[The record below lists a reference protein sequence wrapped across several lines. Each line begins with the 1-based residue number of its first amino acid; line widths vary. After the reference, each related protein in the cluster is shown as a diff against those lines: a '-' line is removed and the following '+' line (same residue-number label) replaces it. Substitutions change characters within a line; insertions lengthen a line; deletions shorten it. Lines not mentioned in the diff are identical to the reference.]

1 MKKTVIFLFLILC
14 MTAVNTGCQKKQEAD
29 FVLENPKENKDNEK
43 QAEKTEGKEDVKE
56 EKSDSEKEKS
66 AENIFVY
73 VCGAVQ
79 KPGVYELLPGQR
91 ICDAIAAAG
100 GLSEQAAG
108 DSLNQAEVLSDGQML
123 RVLTIEEAAAATEQ
137 AGQETAESSH
147 DGRVDINTA
156 DVSALMSLP
165 GIGQSK
171 ADAIIAYRNEHGAFK
186 APEELMNISG
196 IKEGVYQKIK
206 DSIKVN

>member
-14 MTAVNTGCQKKQEAD
+14 MTAVNTGCQKKQETD
-29 FVLENPKENKDNEK
+29 FILENPKEHTDNEK
-43 QAEKTEGKEDVKE
+43 QTEGNKDIKEG
-56 EKSDSEKEKS
+56 KSDSEKEKS
-66 AENIFVY
+66 TENIFVY

-108 DSLNQAEVLSDGQML
+108 DSLNQAEVLSDG
-123 RVLTIEEAAAATEQ
+123 
-137 AGQETAESSH
+137 
-147 DGRVDINTA
+147 RVDINTA
-156 DVSALMSLP
+156 DASALMSLP

>member
-1 MKKTVIFLFLILC
+1 MKKTVIFLFLILF
-14 MTAVNTGCQKKQEAD
+14 MTAVNTGCQKKQETD
-29 FVLENPKENKDNEK
+29 FILENPKEHTDNEK
-43 QAEKTEGKEDVKE
+43 QTEGNKDIKEG
-56 EKSDSEKEKS
+56 KSDSEKEKS
-66 AENIFVY
+66 TENIFVY

-123 RVLTIEEAAAATEQ
+123 RVLTTEEAAAAAATVQ
-137 AGQETAESSH
+137 PGQETAESSW

-156 DVSALMSLP
+156 DASALMSLP

>member
-1 MKKTVIFLFLILC
+1 MKKTVISLFLILC
-14 MTAVNTGCQKKQEAD
+14 MTAVNTGCQKKQETD
-29 FVLENPKENKDNEK
+29 FILENPKEHTDNEK
-43 QAEKTEGKEDVKE
+43 QTEGNKDIKEG
-56 EKSDSEKEKS
+56 KSDSEKEKS
-66 AENIFVY
+66 TENIFVY

-79 KPGVYELLPGQR
+79 KPGVYEFLPGQR

-123 RVLTIEEAAAATEQ
+123 RVLTTEEAAAATVQ
-137 AGQETAESSH
+137 PGQETAESSR

-156 DVSALMSLP
+156 DASALMSLP

>member
-1 MKKTVIFLFLILC
+1 MKKTVIFLFLILF
-14 MTAVNTGCQKKQEAD
+14 MTAVNTGCQKKQETD
-29 FVLENPKENKDNEK
+29 FILENPKEHTDNEK
-43 QAEKTEGKEDVKE
+43 QTEGNKDIKEG
-56 EKSDSEKEKS
+56 KSDSEKEKS
-66 AENIFVY
+66 TENIFVY

-79 KPGVYELLPGQR
+79 KPGVYELLQGQR

-123 RVLTIEEAAAATEQ
+123 RVLTTEEAAAATVQ
-137 AGQETAESSH
+137 PGQETAESSW

-156 DVSALMSLP
+156 DASALMSLP

>member
-14 MTAVNTGCQKKQEAD
+14 MTAVNTGCQKKQETD
-29 FVLENPKENKDNEK
+29 FILENPKEHTDNEK
-43 QAEKTEGKEDVKE
+43 QTEGNKDIKEG
-56 EKSDSEKEKS
+56 KSDSEKEKS
-66 AENIFVY
+66 TENIFVY

-91 ICDAIAAAG
+91 ICDAIEAAG

-108 DSLNQAEVLSDGQML
+108 DSLNQAEVLSDGQP
-123 RVLTIEEAAAATEQ
+123 
-137 AGQETAESSH
+137 GQETAESSR

-156 DVSALMSLP
+156 DASALMSLP

>member
-1 MKKTVIFLFLILC
+1 MKKTVIFLFLILF
-14 MTAVNTGCQKKQEAD
+14 MTAVNTGCQKKQETD
-29 FVLENPKENKDNEK
+29 FILENPKEHTDNEK
-43 QAEKTEGKEDVKE
+43 QTEGNKDIKEG
-56 EKSDSEKEKS
+56 KSDSEKEKS
-66 AENIFVY
+66 TENIFVY

-79 KPGVYELLPGQR
+79 KRGVYELLPGQR

-123 RVLTIEEAAAATEQ
+123 RVLTTEEAAAATVQ
-137 AGQETAESSH
+137 PGQETAESSR

-156 DVSALMSLP
+156 DASALMSLP

>member
-14 MTAVNTGCQKKQEAD
+14 MTAVNTGCQKKQETD
-29 FVLENPKENKDNEK
+29 FILENPKEHTDNEK
-43 QAEKTEGKEDVKE
+43 QTEGNKDIKEG
-56 EKSDSEKEKS
+56 KSDSEKEKS
-66 AENIFVY
+66 TENIFVY

-123 RVLTIEEAAAATEQ
+123 RVLTKEEAATVQ
-137 AGQETAESSH
+137 PGQETAESSR

-156 DVSALMSLP
+156 DASALMSLP

>member
-14 MTAVNTGCQKKQEAD
+14 MTAVNTGCQKKQETD
-29 FVLENPKENKDNEK
+29 FILENPKEHTDIEKQTEGNKDIK
-43 QAEKTEGKEDVKE
+43 EG
-56 EKSDSEKEKS
+56 KSDSEKEKS
-66 AENIFVY
+66 TENIFVY

-79 KPGVYELLPGQR
+79 KPGVYEFLPGQR

-123 RVLTIEEAAAATEQ
+123 RVLTTEEAAAATVQ
-137 AGQETAESSH
+137 PGQETAESSR

-156 DVSALMSLP
+156 DASALMSLP

>member
-14 MTAVNTGCQKKQEAD
+14 MTAVNTGCQKKQETD
-29 FVLENPKENKDNEK
+29 FILENPKEHTDNEK
-43 QAEKTEGKEDVKE
+43 QTEGNKDIKEG
-56 EKSDSEKEKS
+56 KSDSEKEKS
-66 AENIFVY
+66 TENIFVY

-123 RVLTIEEAAAATEQ
+123 RVLTTEEAAAATVQ
-137 AGQETAESSH
+137 PGQETAESSR

-156 DVSALMSLP
+156 DASALMSLP
-165 GIGQSK
+165 GIEMCIRDRMSSTANVGLER
-171 ADAIIAYRNEHGAFK
+171 AWR
-186 APEELMNISG
+186 
-196 IKEGVYQKIK
+196 
-206 DSIKVN
+206 

>member
-1 MKKTVIFLFLILC
+1 
-14 MTAVNTGCQKKQEAD
+14 MTAVNTGCQKKQETD
-29 FVLENPKENKDNEK
+29 FILENPKEHTDNEK
-43 QAEKTEGKEDVKE
+43 QTEGNKDIKEG
-56 EKSDSEKEKS
+56 KSDSEKEKS
-66 AENIFVY
+66 TENIFVY

-91 ICDAIAAAG
+91 IRDAIAAAG

-123 RVLTIEEAAAATEQ
+123 RVLTTEEAAAATVQ
-137 AGQETAESSH
+137 PGQETAESSR

-156 DVSALMSLP
+156 DASALMSLP

>member
-14 MTAVNTGCQKKQEAD
+14 MTAVNTGCQKKQETD
-29 FVLENPKENKDNEK
+29 FILENPKEHTDNEK
-43 QAEKTEGKEDVKE
+43 QTEGNKDIKEG
-56 EKSDSEKEKS
+56 KSDSEKEKS
-66 AENIFVY
+66 TENIFVY
-73 VCGAVQ
+73 VCGAVK

-123 RVLTIEEAAAATEQ
+123 RVLTTEEAAAVQ
-137 AGQETAESSH
+137 PGQETAESSR

-156 DVSALMSLP
+156 DASALMSLP

>member
-1 MKKTVIFLFLILC
+1 MKKTVIFLFLILF
-14 MTAVNTGCQKKQEAD
+14 MTAVNTGCQKKQETD
-29 FVLENPKENKDNEK
+29 FILENPKEHTDNEK
-43 QAEKTEGKEDVKE
+43 QTEGNKDIKEG
-56 EKSDSEKEKS
+56 KSDSEKEKS
-66 AENIFVY
+66 TENIFVY

-91 ICDAIAAAG
+91 ICDTIAAAG

-123 RVLTIEEAAAATEQ
+123 RVLTTEEAAAATVQ
-137 AGQETAESSH
+137 PGQETADSSR

-156 DVSALMSLP
+156 DASALMSLP

>member
-14 MTAVNTGCQKKQEAD
+14 MTAVNTGCQKKQETD
-29 FVLENPKENKDNEK
+29 FILENPKEHTDNEK
-43 QAEKTEGKEDVKE
+43 QTEGNKDIKEG
-56 EKSDSEKEKS
+56 KSDSEKEKS
-66 AENIFVY
+66 TENIFVY

-79 KPGVYELLPGQR
+79 KSGVYELLPGQR

-123 RVLTIEEAAAATEQ
+123 RVLTKEEATAATVQ
-137 AGQETAESSH
+137 PGQETAESSR

-156 DVSALMSLP
+156 DASALMSLP

>member
-14 MTAVNTGCQKKQEAD
+14 MTAVNTGCQK
-29 FVLENPKENKDNEK
+29 
-43 QAEKTEGKEDVKE
+43 
-56 EKSDSEKEKS
+56 
-66 AENIFVY
+66 
-73 VCGAVQ
+73 
-79 KPGVYELLPGQR
+79 

-123 RVLTIEEAAAATEQ
+123 RVLTTEEAAAATVQ
-137 AGQETAESSH
+137 PGQETAESSR

-156 DVSALMSLP
+156 DASALMSLP

>member
-14 MTAVNTGCQKKQEAD
+14 MTAVNTGCQKKQETD
-29 FVLENPKENKDNEK
+29 FILENPKEHTDNEK
-43 QAEKTEGKEDVKE
+43 QTEGNKDIKER
-56 EKSDSEKEKS
+56 KSDSEKEKS
-66 AENIFVY
+66 TENIFVY

-79 KPGVYELLPGQR
+79 KPGVYELLSGQR

-100 GLSEQAAG
+100 GLSQQAAG

-123 RVLTIEEAAAATEQ
+123 RVLTTEEAAAATVQ
-137 AGQETAESSH
+137 PGQETAESSR

-156 DVSALMSLP
+156 DASALMSLP

-171 ADAIIAYRNEHGAFK
+171 ADAILAYRNEHGAFK

>member
-14 MTAVNTGCQKKQEAD
+14 MTAVNTGCQKKQETD
-29 FVLENPKENKDNEK
+29 FILENPKEHTDNEK
-43 QAEKTEGKEDVKE
+43 QTEGNKDIKEG
-56 EKSDSEKEKS
+56 KSDSEKEKS
-66 AENIFVY
+66 TENIFVY

-79 KPGVYELLPGQR
+79 KPGVYELLSGQR

-123 RVLTIEEAAAATEQ
+123 RVLTTEEAATVQ
-137 AGQETAESSH
+137 PGQETAESSR

-156 DVSALMSLP
+156 DASALMSLP

>member
-14 MTAVNTGCQKKQEAD
+14 MTAVNTGCQKKQETD
-29 FVLENPKENKDNEK
+29 FILENPKEHTDNEK
-43 QAEKTEGKEDVKE
+43 QTEGNKDIKEG
-56 EKSDSEKEKS
+56 KSDSEKEKS
-66 AENIFVY
+66 TENIFVY

-79 KPGVYELLPGQR
+79 KPGVYELLLGQR

-123 RVLTIEEAAAATEQ
+123 RVLTTEEAAAATVQ
-137 AGQETAESSH
+137 PGQETAESSR

-156 DVSALMSLP
+156 DAFALMSLP

>member
-1 MKKTVIFLFLILC
+1 MKKTVIFLFLILF
-14 MTAVNTGCQKKQEAD
+14 MTAVNTGCQKKQETD
-29 FVLENPKENKDNEK
+29 FILENPKEHTDNEK
-43 QAEKTEGKEDVKE
+43 QTEGNKDIKEG
-56 EKSDSEKEKS
+56 KSDSEKEKS
-66 AENIFVY
+66 TENIFVY

-79 KPGVYELLPGQR
+79 KPGVYALLPGQR
-91 ICDAIAAAG
+91 ICDALAAAG
-100 GLSEQAAG
+100 GLREQAAG

-123 RVLTIEEAAAATEQ
+123 RVLTTEEAAAATVQ
-137 AGQETAESSH
+137 PGQETADSSR

-156 DVSALMSLP
+156 DASALMSLP

>member
-14 MTAVNTGCQKKQEAD
+14 MTAVNNGCQKKQETD
-29 FVLENPKENKDNEK
+29 FILENPKEHTDNEK
-43 QAEKTEGKEDVKE
+43 QTEGNKDIKE

-66 AENIFVY
+66 TENIFVY

-79 KPGVYELLPGQR
+79 KPGVYEFLPGQR
-91 ICDAIAAAG
+91 ICDAIEAAG

-123 RVLTIEEAAAATEQ
+123 RVLTTEEAAAATVQ
-137 AGQETAESSH
+137 PGQETAESSR

-156 DVSALMSLP
+156 DASALMSLP

>member
-14 MTAVNTGCQKKQEAD
+14 MTAVNTGCQKKQETD
-29 FVLENPKENKDNEK
+29 FILENPKEHTDNEK
-43 QAEKTEGKEDVKE
+43 QTEGNKDIKEG
-56 EKSDSEKEKS
+56 KSDSEKEKS
-66 AENIFVY
+66 TENIFVY

-79 KPGVYELLPGQR
+79 KPVVYELLPGQR

-123 RVLTIEEAAAATEQ
+123 RVLTTEEAASATVQ
-137 AGQETAESSH
+137 PGQETAESSR

-156 DVSALMSLP
+156 DASALMSLP

>member
-14 MTAVNTGCQKKQEAD
+14 MTAVNTGCQKKQETD
-29 FVLENPKENKDNEK
+29 FILENPKEHTDNEK
-43 QAEKTEGKEDVKE
+43 QTEGNKDIKEG
-56 EKSDSEKEKS
+56 KSDSEKEKS
-66 AENIFVY
+66 TENIFVY

-79 KPGVYELLPGQR
+79 KPGVYELLSGQR

-123 RVLTIEEAAAATEQ
+123 RVLTTEEAAAATVQ
-137 AGQETAESSH
+137 PGQETAESSR

-156 DVSALMSLP
+156 DASALMSLP

-171 ADAIIAYRNEHGAFK
+171 ADAIIAYRNKHGAFK

>member
-14 MTAVNTGCQKKQEAD
+14 MTAVNTGCQKKQETD
-29 FVLENPKENKDNEK
+29 FILENPKEHTDNEK
-43 QAEKTEGKEDVKE
+43 QTEGNKDIKEG
-56 EKSDSEKEKS
+56 KSDSEKEKS
-66 AENIFVY
+66 TENIFVY

-123 RVLTIEEAAAATEQ
+123 RVLTTEEAAAATVQ
-137 AGQETAESSH
+137 PGQETAESSR
-147 DGRVDINTA
+147 DGRVDI
-156 DVSALMSLP
+156 SSGQMHLP
-165 GIGQSK
+165 
-171 ADAIIAYRNEHGAFK
+171 
-186 APEELMNISG
+186 
-196 IKEGVYQKIK
+196 
-206 DSIKVN
+206 

>member
-14 MTAVNTGCQKKQEAD
+14 MTAVNTGCQKKH
-29 FVLENPKENKDNEK
+29 NEK
-43 QAEKTEGKEDVKE
+43 QTEGNKDIKEG
-56 EKSDSEKEKS
+56 KSDSEKEKS
-66 AENIFVY
+66 TENIFVY

-91 ICDAIAAAG
+91 IRDAIAAAG

-123 RVLTIEEAAAATEQ
+123 RVLTTEEAAAATVQ
-137 AGQETAESSH
+137 PGQETAESSR

-156 DVSALMSLP
+156 DASALMSLP

>member
-1 MKKTVIFLFLILC
+1 MKKTVIFLFLILF
-14 MTAVNTGCQKKQEAD
+14 MTAVNTGCQKKQETD
-29 FVLENPKENKDNEK
+29 FILENPKEHTDNEK
-43 QAEKTEGKEDVKE
+43 QTEGNKDIKEG
-56 EKSDSEKEKS
+56 KSDSEKEKS
-66 AENIFVY
+66 TENIFVY

-91 ICDAIAAAG
+91 ICDVIAAAG

-123 RVLTIEEAAAATEQ
+123 RVLTTEEAAAATVQ
-137 AGQETAESSH
+137 PGQETAESSR

-156 DVSALMSLP
+156 DASALMSLP

>member
-14 MTAVNTGCQKKQEAD
+14 MTAVNTGCQKKQETD
-29 FVLENPKENKDNEK
+29 FILENPKEHTDNEK
-43 QAEKTEGKEDVKE
+43 QTEGNKDIKEG
-56 EKSDSEKEKS
+56 KSDSEKEKS
-66 AENIFVY
+66 TENIFVY

-79 KPGVYELLPGQR
+79 KSGVYELLPGQR

-123 RVLTIEEAAAATEQ
+123 RVLTTEEAAAATVQ
-137 AGQETAESSH
+137 PGQETAESSR

-156 DVSALMSLP
+156 DASALMSLP

>member
-14 MTAVNTGCQKKQEAD
+14 MTAVNTGCQKKQETD
-29 FVLENPKENKDNEK
+29 FILENPKEHTDNEK
-43 QAEKTEGKEDVKE
+43 QTEGNKDIKEG
-56 EKSDSEKEKS
+56 KSDSEKEKS
-66 AENIFVY
+66 TENIFVY

-79 KPGVYELLPGQR
+79 KPGVYEFLPGQR
-91 ICDAIAAAG
+91 ICDVIAAAG

-123 RVLTIEEAAAATEQ
+123 RVLTTEEAAAATEQ
-137 AGQETAESSH
+137 PGQETAESSR

-156 DVSALMSLP
+156 DASALMSLP

>member
-14 MTAVNTGCQKKQEAD
+14 MTAVNTGCQKKQETD
-29 FVLENPKENKDNEK
+29 FILENRKEHTDNEK
-43 QAEKTEGKEDVKE
+43 QTEGNKDIKEG
-56 EKSDSEKEKS
+56 KSDSEKEKS
-66 AENIFVY
+66 TENIFVY

-79 KPGVYELLPGQR
+79 KPGVYEFLPGQR

-123 RVLTIEEAAAATEQ
+123 RVLTTEEAAAATVQ
-137 AGQETAESSH
+137 PGQETAESSR

-156 DVSALMSLP
+156 DASALMSLP

>member
-14 MTAVNTGCQKKQEAD
+14 MTAVNTGCQKKQETD
-29 FVLENPKENKDNEK
+29 FILENPKEHTDNEK
-43 QAEKTEGKEDVKE
+43 KTEANKDIKEG
-56 EKSDSEKEKS
+56 KSDSEKEKS
-66 AENIFVY
+66 TENIFVY

-79 KPGVYELLPGQR
+79 KPGVYEFLPGQR

-123 RVLTIEEAAAATEQ
+123 RVLTTEEAAAATVQ
-137 AGQETAESSH
+137 PGQETAESSR

-156 DVSALMSLP
+156 DASALMSLP

>member
-14 MTAVNTGCQKKQEAD
+14 MTAVNTGCQKKQETD
-29 FVLENPKENKDNEK
+29 FILENPKEHMDNEK
-43 QAEKTEGKEDVKE
+43 QTEGNKDIKEG
-56 EKSDSEKEKS
+56 KSDSEKEKS
-66 AENIFVY
+66 TENIFVY

-79 KPGVYELLPGQR
+79 KPGVYEFLPGQR

-123 RVLTIEEAAAATEQ
+123 RVLTTEEAAVATVQ
-137 AGQETAESSH
+137 PGQETAESSR

-156 DVSALMSLP
+156 DASALMSLP

>member
-14 MTAVNTGCQKKQEAD
+14 MTAVNTGCQKKQETD
-29 FVLENPKENKDNEK
+29 FILENPKEHTDNEK
-43 QAEKTEGKEDVKE
+43 QTEGNKDIKEG
-56 EKSDSEKEKS
+56 KSDSEKEKS
-66 AENIFVY
+66 TENIFVY

-123 RVLTIEEAAAATEQ
+123 RVLTTEEAAAATVQ
-137 AGQETAESSH
+137 PGQETAEEQS
-147 DGRVDINTA
+147 GRTRRYQHGRCVCPDE
-156 DVSALMSLP
+156 SAGDRPVESRCDHRLP
-165 GIGQSK
+165 
-171 ADAIIAYRNEHGAFK
+171 E
-186 APEELMNISG
+186 
-196 IKEGVYQKIK
+196 
-206 DSIKVN
+206 

>member
-14 MTAVNTGCQKKQEAD
+14 MTAVNTGCQKKQETD
-29 FVLENPKENKDNEK
+29 FILENPKEHTDNEK
-43 QAEKTEGKEDVKE
+43 QTEGNKDIKEG
-56 EKSDSEKEKS
+56 KSDSEKEKS
-66 AENIFVY
+66 TENIFVY

-91 ICDAIAAAG
+91 IWDAIEAAG

-123 RVLTIEEAAAATEQ
+123 RVLTTEEAAAATVQ
-137 AGQETAESSH
+137 PGQETAESSR

-156 DVSALMSLP
+156 DASALMSLP

>member
-14 MTAVNTGCQKKQEAD
+14 MTAVNTGCQKKQETD
-29 FVLENPKENKDNEK
+29 FILENPKEHTDNEK
-43 QAEKTEGKEDVKE
+43 QTEGNKDIKEG
-56 EKSDSEKEKS
+56 KSDSEKEKS
-66 AENIFVY
+66 TENIFVY

-79 KPGVYELLPGQR
+79 KPGVYEFLPGQR

-123 RVLTIEEAAAATEQ
+123 RVLTTEEAAAATVQPE
-137 AGQETAESSH
+137 QETAESSR

-156 DVSALMSLP
+156 DASALMSLP

>member
-14 MTAVNTGCQKKQEAD
+14 MTAVNNGCQKKQETD
-29 FVLENPKENKDNEK
+29 FILENPKEHTDNEK
-43 QAEKTEGKEDVKE
+43 QTEGNKDIKEG
-56 EKSDSEKEKS
+56 KSDSEKEKS
-66 AENIFVY
+66 TENIFVY

-79 KPGVYELLPGQR
+79 KPGVYEFLPGQR
-91 ICDAIAAAG
+91 ICDAIEAAG

-123 RVLTIEEAAAATEQ
+123 RVLTTEEAAAATVQ
-137 AGQETAESSH
+137 PGQETAESSR

-156 DVSALMSLP
+156 DASALMSLP

-171 ADAIIAYRNEHGAFK
+171 ADAIIAYRNEHGVFK